1 MKKRDIILIS
11 VILVVAIIPLLA
23 IKLMQEG
30 GTADTDEY
38 ENSANTLDLDTSDNH
53 LSQGDA
59 QDEGS
64 SSTAETSAETSKPKY
79 KGYVAVTIKGVTVA
93 EYSLSDDGEYSIN
106 NGTNILKIENGEAWM
121 IDADC
126 PTTGST
132 KCTYQKKISKRG
144 EMITCLPN
152 KVVVMVKD
160 GEPSDLDLIS

>member
-38 ENSANTLDLDTSDNH
+38 ENSADALDSDTGDNH
-53 LSQGDA
+53 LSQGNA
-59 QDEGS
+59 SEEGS
-64 SSTAETSAETSKPKY
+64 NGTSAETSKPKY
-79 KGYVAVTIKGVTVA
+79 KGYVAVTVKGETVA
-93 EYSLSDDGEYSIN
+93 EYSLSLDGEYPIN

-121 IDADC
+121 VYADC
-126 PTTGST
+126 PTMGST
-132 KCTYQKKISKRG
+132 KCTYQRKISKRG

-160 GEPSDLDLIS
+160 GEPSDIDLIS

>member
-64 SSTAETSAETSKPKY
+64 SSTAETSKPKY

-144 EMITCLPN
+144 EMITCLPT